1 MGPDIHLNDSFSPGI
16 PVGIRKIRS
25 ERLTGRKLFILTRE
39 DFSGGGVLRLPEI
52 RKQYERAPD
61 PKEIVILEGSAH
73 AQFIFETDQGERL
86 MREIL
91 RFLSE
96 P

>member
-1 MGPDIHLNDSFSPGI
+1 MPDSGPWPSIS
-16 PVGIRKIRS
+16 VGAVGRGVPRLEMIR
-25 ERLTGRKLFILTRE
+25 E
-39 DFSGGGVLRLPEI
+39 
-52 RKQYERAPD
+52 QYERAPA
-61 PKEIVILEGSAH
+61 PKELIVLEGSAH
-73 AQFIFETDQGERL
+73 AQFIFETDHGERL